1 MAPLIFFPLRIS
13 VPSRRELASITA
25 AVLPFRVPAAASSV
39 LESSSK
45 LEKVNH
51 EAGSRWWRGWPE
63 EVKCFSQNVLTHN
76 QETTG
81 W

>member
-1 MAPLIFFPLRIS
+1 MKLG
-13 VPSRRELASITA
+13 A
-25 AVLPFRVPAAASSV
+25 AGG
-39 LESSSK
+39 
-45 LEKVNH
+45 
-51 EAGSRWWRGWPE
+51 EAGLK